1 MAESPLPEGRGA
13 GVRARFPPPLQCRHE
28 TRRRCDPAPAAA
40 RGRAG
45 RQPGERAATAP
56 QGRGGGGPGRRSGD
70 GREPGP
76 PRRRPQRR
84 PRVRPQPLH
93 ARAGG
98 LARVPAPID
107 TGTGKPLAV
116 HGRTLLQLAPRAR
129 HAIVVPLESLYW
141 DHYQSVIWPSRP
153 LRRVVLPGRY
163 DLTLEIRDPETGST
177 WRSDPIPAVVK
188 KAGSLELVKPN

>member
-1 MAESPLPEGRGA
+1 MKLVAAAILLPLLLAAAPAGSPASAPRLLLKVVGA
-13 GVRARFPPPLQCRHE
+13 AGPDAVRATVENLAPRAVVLSVV
-28 TRRRCDPAPAAA
+28 PAFVLSPSTPEQVGWPAF
-40 RGRAG
+40 R
-45 RQPGERAATAP
+45 
-56 QGRGGGGPGRRSGD
+56 
-70 GREPGP
+70 
-76 PRRRPQRR
+76 
-84 PRVRPQPLH
+84 
-93 ARAGG
+93 
-98 LARVPAPID
+98 APID